1 MAENKKSTR
10 WDNFKQKVSYAKH
23 KACEWCSDNK
33 DILITV
39 VPAVI
44 ASSVTT
50 ANIISRR
57 RNTNEIKYLK
67 NRKMYDNVNGWYCE
81 TRRKLK
87 PHELVTISKRHKE
100 GETITEI
107 LDDMRL
113 LK

>member
-1 MAENKKSTR
+1 MADKKTSK
-10 WDNFKQKVSYAKH
+10 WDNFKQKIAYARYKTR
-23 KACEWCSDNK
+23 EWCNDNK
-33 DILITV
+33 DILIAI

-57 RNTNEIKYLK
+57 RNTNEIKELK
-67 NRKMYDNVNGWYCE
+67 NRKMYDNVNGWYC
-81 TRRKLK
+81 TTKRKLRS
-87 PHELVTISKRHKE
+87 HELVEVSRRHKN